1 MLGKGF
7 TKYEFRFSK
16 KKYRFQRNLKMLF
29 YVVLLLFS
37 RLTQPTTTTTTTVHY
52 MVSIDL
58 VRKSCP
64 LATKSPMLL
73 KWTRIRFYFESDFC
87 CLFSQKEIKQ
97 SPPHHRQQQL
107 SSVSIHYQYQRQ
119 LNGASNITT
128 NPLTNPL
135 NKAT

>member
-1 MLGKGF
+1 
-7 TKYEFRFSK
+7 
-16 KKYRFQRNLKMLF
+16 MLF

-107 SSVSIHYQYQRQ
+107 SSVSIQYQY
-119 LNGASNITT
+119 
-128 NPLTNPL
+128 
-135 NKAT
+135 